1 MVTTTLQGGAGQSIR
16 VLSLIFEVEA
26 SKLVRHAADKCK
38 QVLLVIDHLVRLD
51 VLHLVELGEANVLR
65 DDEHASDI
73 AKEPV
78 TDILVELL
86 SIDVLDHSLGKVS
99 NKLRQGYY

>member
-51 VLHLVELGEANVLR
+51 VRPQFHPRGIAGFLHG
-65 DDEHASDI
+65 
-73 AKEPV
+73 AKVPLHRIGV
-78 TDILVELL
+78 DQ
-86 SIDVLDHSLGKVS
+86 DG
-99 NKLRQGYY
+99 G